1 MTILTIIRKMLKGRL
16 LSIQLILVMKTRGQN
31 SRYLDNFLTKPL
43 LFIVFSGDSD
53 QNKLKY
59 HKIYGH
65 LVRKLSIYDQIPLL
79 SKALSYK

>member
-43 LFIVFSGDSD
+43 LFIVFEIG
-53 QNKLKY
+53 QL
-59 HKIYGH
+59 
-65 LVRKLSIYDQIPLL
+65 
-79 SKALSYK
+79 